1 MTVLNDETLIGHKLD
16 QRYVIHELIA
26 RGGMAS
32 VFRAT
37 DERLDRVVAVKIMH
51 PNNSLV
57 TDPDQFTREAKL
69 AARLN
74 HRGIVSVFDQ
84 GSDGDLTYL
93 VMEYVPGQTLRDV
106 MREEAPM
113 TPRRALAYLEPILIA
128 LSEAHES
135 GLIHR
140 DIKPENVLISTNGA
154 VKVADFG
161 LARAAS
167 VDQRTS
173 SVLIGTVSYLAP
185 EVIANQAVDPRADIY
200 ACGAIFFEMITGRK
214 PHVADSPIAVAHKHV
229 AEDVPKPSTLV
240 PDLPPY
246 VDALTL
252 RAMARDK
259 AQRSPDART
268 FLYQVRMVQRALAE
282 GLADDPDLTNDLM
295 PGAGPTPAVAP
306 QLPGQ
311 YSDVE
316 ATAPVAFLDPDGEP
330 TSHVLL
336 DEGREHTVA
345 WSGLPGGTGGPGS
358 GAPAEFERAPRRS
371 GKRLFVGVLI
381 AFIAA
386 GVFGW
391 WLSFGRFTE
400 TPDVVNLTSAEAV
413 KTLEAAGF
421 TAEFA
426 PENFSENV
434 AKGSVIATG
443 PGPGERILPGSTIS
457 MTLSKGKER
466 YKIPKVQGKTLDETE
481 TILGSLNLLAGNVS
495 SEYHDSIK
503 SGSVIRSSSHKVGQ
517 EVKRDTAVDLV
528 VSQGP
533 APVALV
539 NYTGKPAAEAEKS
552 LVALGLK
559 VSKKESFSDTVPAGN
574 VISQTPKSGTGHRGD
589 TVTLNV
595 SKGPELFA
603 VPNLDGL
610 REDEA
615 RAKVEALGLKLNAS
629 RNPFAGNRARVQYQS
644 PAAGTKVKRGTSV
657 TVFLN

>member
-316 ATAPVAFLDPDGEP
+316 ATAPRAHGCMVRFAWR
-330 TSHVLL
+330 H
-336 DEGREHTVA
+336 GR
-345 WSGLPGGTGGPGS
+345 P
-358 GAPAEFERAPRRS
+358 RIRRS
-371 GKRLFVGVLI
+371 GRIRAGPSPKRQAIVRWRSDRFHR
-381 AFIAA
+381 
-386 GVFGW
+386 
-391 WLSFGRFTE
+391 GR
-400 TPDVVNLTSAEAV
+400 
-413 KTLEAAGF
+413 GF
-421 TAEFA
+421 
-426 PENFSENV
+426 
-434 AKGSVIATG
+434 
-443 PGPGERILPGSTIS
+443 R
-457 MTLSKGKER
+457 
-466 YKIPKVQGKTLDETE
+466 
-481 TILGSLNLLAGNVS
+481 
-495 SEYHDSIK
+495 
-503 SGSVIRSSSHKVGQ
+503 
-517 EVKRDTAVDLV
+517 LV
-528 VSQGP
+528 V
-533 APVALV
+533 
-539 NYTGKPAAEAEKS
+539 E
-552 LVALGLK
+552 
-559 VSKKESFSDTVPAGN
+559 FW
-574 VISQTPKSGTGHRGD
+574 
-589 TVTLNV
+589 
-595 SKGPELFA
+595 A
-603 VPNLDGL
+603 VH
-610 REDEA
+610 
-615 RAKVEALGLKLNAS
+615 
-629 RNPFAGNRARVQYQS
+629 
-644 PAAGTKVKRGTSV
+644 
-657 TVFLN
+657 